1 MRERKGLIKEIQE
14 ISFALVEL
22 NLFLDNHPTDTRAL
36 ADFRRLS
43 RELKNAK
50 EKYESQYG
58 PLLNFGYGE
67 NQSTTYW
74 QWVDEPWPWEM

>member
-58 PLLNFGYGE
+58 PLLNFGVNGHLKTPIFGHE
-67 NQSTTYW
+67 K
-74 QWVDEPWPWEM
+74 PARLAI